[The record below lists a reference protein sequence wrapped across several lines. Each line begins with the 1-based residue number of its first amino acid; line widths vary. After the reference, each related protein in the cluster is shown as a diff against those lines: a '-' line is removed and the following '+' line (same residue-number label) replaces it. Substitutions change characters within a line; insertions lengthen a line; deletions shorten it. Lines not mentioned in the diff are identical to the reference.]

1 MLASIWH
8 QYLFTPLL
16 NVLIYLYNTIAFENL
31 GLAVVYMTIGLRIV
45 LIPFSVIAERNGF
58 KYEKIQGDFTAIQK
72 EFKNDPVERKERMRE
87 LMRANRIHPWAYAV
101 LLGFQLLTLVLLY
114 QVFVGG
120 MTGKLS
126 ALYPSVPRPDFINTM
141 FLGLDIAVRNYY
153 AAGFV
158 GLVLYWEV
166 WRSQRKRKETLTVN
180 DIVFRYAFPLMT
192 FAILASLPSVKV
204 IFILTAMGFG
214 YIIHLFRPFFTR
226 RIQAVKHTALMLH
239 DKILKEGNG
248 AVSKSGGH
256 H

>member
-1 MLASIWH
+1 MERFGSREENILTMLASIWH

-87 LMRANRIHPWAYAV
+87 LMRANRIHPWASAV

-120 MTGKLS
+120 MTGK
-126 ALYPSVPRPDFINTM
+126 
-141 FLGLDIAVRNYY
+141 
-153 AAGFV
+153 
-158 GLVLYWEV
+158 
-166 WRSQRKRKETLTVN
+166 
-180 DIVFRYAFPLMT
+180 
-192 FAILASLPSVKV
+192 
-204 IFILTAMGFG
+204 
-214 YIIHLFRPFFTR
+214 
-226 RIQAVKHTALMLH
+226 
-239 DKILKEGNG
+239 
-248 AVSKSGGH
+248 
-256 H
+256 